1 MREKEIPGGIRLVG
15 QVAGLCA
22 KKAVLGTFQAKPTR
36 RADSFAA
43 ETAAANVNPVLRS
56 VQAFTQSFFFAP
68 RFRSQRRLFLPREL
82 FAPIPKCEGPG
93 APANDAAPAQ
103 WDTRRSRAEGAN
115 RG

>member
-56 VQAFTQSFFFAP
+56 VQAFTQSFFFCTQIQEP
-68 RFRSQRRLFLPREL
+68 
-82 FAPIPKCEGPG
+82 
-93 APANDAAPAQ
+93 APAVFAARTFCPDPQ
-103 WDTRRSRAEGAN
+103 MRGTGGTRQ
-115 RG
+115 